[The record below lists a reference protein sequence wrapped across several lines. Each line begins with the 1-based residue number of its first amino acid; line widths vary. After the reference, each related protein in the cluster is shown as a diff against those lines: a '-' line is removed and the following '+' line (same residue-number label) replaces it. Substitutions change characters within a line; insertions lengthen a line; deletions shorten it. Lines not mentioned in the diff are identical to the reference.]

1 MGGFGGPNKRPQP
14 HEADVHNSRKARVSV
29 EENPETLAKYKALLE
44 ENRTLDAH
52 TIGYAMML
60 DKKHASQHAYLAR
73 LQAEYESLQKDRN
86 FVAERFVKMFAEL
99 RELRELTYTQPG
111 KALTHQQRCLQL
123 QLNEC
128 ALETHQGLL

>member
-44 ENRTLDAH
+44 ENRKLDAQL
-52 TIGYAMML
+52 AML
-60 DKKHASQHAYLAR
+60 DEKHASQHAYLAR
-73 LQAEYESLQKDRN
+73 LQAEYESLQKDRKII
-86 FVAERFVKMFAEL
+86 AERFVKMFAEL